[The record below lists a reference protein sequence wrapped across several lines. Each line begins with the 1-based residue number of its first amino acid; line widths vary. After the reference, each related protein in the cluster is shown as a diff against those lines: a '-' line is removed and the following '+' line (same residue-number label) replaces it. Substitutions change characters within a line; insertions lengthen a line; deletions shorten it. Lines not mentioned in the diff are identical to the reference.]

1 MVLAYKSKTFKKKKE
16 KKMRTAIIDALEAR
30 YEAQILEADATLK
43 IYLENSVGIGEHPQ
57 HFEEM
62 DKLVDAMT
70 AARDKL
76 EVLNEEY
83 PDAILMTE

>member
-1 MVLAYKSKTFKKKKE
+1 MKEQLVHALKTKY
-16 KKMRTAIIDALEAR
+16 DADYQMHKANLD
-30 YEAQILEADATLK
+30 INL
-43 IYLENSVGIGEHPQ
+43 NNPVGIGEHPQ

-62 DKLVDAMT
+62 DKLVESMT
-70 AARDKL
+70 SARDKL

>member
-1 MVLAYKSKTFKKKKE
+1 MVLALTCQTFKQEKE

-57 HFEEM
+57 HIDEVDKQLQKIAEAEE
-62 DKLVDAMT
+62 KLVSLQSF
-70 AARDKL
+70 K
-76 EVLNEEY
+76 
-83 PDAILMTE
+83 I